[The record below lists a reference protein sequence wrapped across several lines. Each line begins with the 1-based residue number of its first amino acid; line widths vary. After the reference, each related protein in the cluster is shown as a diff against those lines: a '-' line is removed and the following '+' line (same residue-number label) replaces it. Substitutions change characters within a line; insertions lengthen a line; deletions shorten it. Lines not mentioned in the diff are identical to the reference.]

1 MNISIKGDTARG
13 DVARESAMK
22 EKNAPSRAF
31 NRVAANVIMWLF
43 SITCVYPVV
52 WMIYS
57 SLKTSKD
64 FERNIL
70 GLPKAILFD
79 NYVKIFSAG
88 TIGVYMFNTV
98 RNTAISLVFI
108 LLFGYINGYFISRYR
123 FRGRGFLYTLY
134 MLGMLVPMHALLI
147 PIYILFSNARLNNQ
161 WFTVALPN
169 IAFNLPMA
177 IFLVEGF
184 IATIPRD
191 IDEAASIDCAS
202 FSRTLF
208 TIIMPL
214 TTPIL
219 VTVGIITFFNCW
231 NEFSFSLVLLNN
243 QKLFTLPLGLT
254 MFKGVYQSDYP
265 KMMTTMVI
273 AMMPALVLYFAFS
286 KQIILGMMSGALK
299 G

>member
-1 MNISIKGDTARG
+1 MTAGIKDSGR
-13 DVARESAMK
+13 REAVMK
-22 EKNAPSRAF
+22 GKNAPSRVVG
-31 NRVAANVIMWLF
+31 RVAANLTMWLF

-57 SLKTSKD
+57 SLKKSRE

-70 GLPKAILFD
+70 GLPSVIHFD

-88 TIGVYMFNTV
+88 TIGTYMFNTV
-98 RNTAISLVFI
+98 RNTALSLVFI
-108 LLFGYINGYFISRYR
+108 VLFGFINGYFISRFR
-123 FRGRGFLYTLY
+123 FRGRTALYSLY

-147 PIYILFSNARLNNQ
+147 PIYILFSNTHLNDH
-161 WFTVALPN
+161 WYTVVMPN
-169 IAFNLPMA
+169 VAFNLPMA
-177 IFLVEGF
+177 LFLVESF
-184 IATIPRD
+184 MTTIPRD
-191 IDEAASIDCAS
+191 IEEAASIDGAS

-208 TIIMPL
+208 TIILPL
-214 TTPIL
+214 VTPIL
-219 VTVGIITFFNCW
+219 VTVGIITFFSCW
-231 NEFSFSLVLLNN
+231 NEFSFSLVLLND

-273 AMMPALVLYFAFS
+273 AMAPAILLYFAFS
-286 KQIILGMMSGALK
+286 KQIIQGMMSGALK

>member
-1 MNISIKGDTARG
+1 MTAGIKDAGR
-13 DVARESAMK
+13 REGAMK
-22 EKNAPSRAF
+22 GANSPSRVISRIAS
-31 NRVAANVIMWLF
+31 NLIMWAF

-70 GLPKAILFD
+70 GLPTAVHFD
-79 NYVKIFSAG
+79 NYIKIFSAG
-88 TIGVYMFNTV
+88 TIGTYMFNTV
-98 RNTAISLVFI
+98 RNTALSLIFI
-108 LLFGYINGYFISRYR
+108 VLFGFINGYFISRFR
-123 FRGRGFLYTLY
+123 FRGRKALYSLY

-147 PIYILFSNARLNNQ
+147 PIYILFSNARLNNH
-161 WFTVALPN
+161 WFTVMLPN
-169 IAFNLPMA
+169 VAFNLPMA
-177 IFLVEGF
+177 LFLVESFVG
-184 IATIPRD
+184 TIPRD
-191 IDEAASIDCAS
+191 IEEAASIDGAS

-208 TIIMPL
+208 TIMLPL
-214 TTPIL
+214 VTPIL

-231 NEFSFSLVLLNN
+231 NEFSFSLVLLND

-273 AMMPALVLYFAFS
+273 AIAPAIILYFGFS
-286 KQIILGMMSGALK
+286 KQIIQGMMSGALK